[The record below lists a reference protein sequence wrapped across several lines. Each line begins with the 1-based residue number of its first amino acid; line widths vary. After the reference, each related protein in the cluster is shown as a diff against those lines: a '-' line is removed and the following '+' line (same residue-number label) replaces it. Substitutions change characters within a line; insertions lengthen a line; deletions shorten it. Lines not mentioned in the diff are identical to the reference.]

1 MQKGGYFGKEA
12 DAGYPLCEQA
22 LGVDPNNVRALKV
35 LAIKF
40 YMPVGMGTS
49 ADPKADLKRADELLS
64 QALAL
69 DPTNAGA
76 HNEKGW
82 LLADE
87 ARLEEAIAEREQ
99 ALVLDPADV
108 GAMQGMAW
116 DNVNLGHF
124 EKGLELFDKAIRLS
138 PRDPQLH
145 FMDNGKAWAYF
156 GLKQYDQAI
165 DWARRAIAIG
175 PNNPFPQATLAASL
189 ALTGHEAEARE
200 ALQHYLALPSGERL
214 RTIAELK
221 AYDARFQNVN
231 KDPRAL
237 ENQERRYE
245 GLRKAGMPEGE
256 AKTN

>member
-1 MQKGGYFGKEA
+1 MK
-12 DAGYPLCEQA
+12 
-22 LGVDPNNVRALKV
+22 
-35 LAIKF
+35 
-40 YMPVGMGTS
+40 S
-49 ADPKADLKRADELLS
+49 
-64 QALAL
+64 
-69 DPTNAGA
+69 
-76 HNEKGW
+76 
-82 LLADE
+82 
-87 ARLEEAIAEREQ
+87 
-99 ALVLDPADV
+99 
-108 GAMQGMAW
+108 
-116 DNVNLGHF
+116 
-124 EKGLELFDKAIRLS
+124 LELFDKAIRLS
-138 PRDPQLH
+138 PRDPALQ
-145 FMDNGKAWAYF
+145 FMYTGKSWGYF

-200 ALQHYLALPSGERL
+200 ALQHYLALPSSERL